1 MGTGFD
7 PDEHHRRSIRLPDY
21 DYSQPG
27 AYFVTVATQDRM
39 CLFGD
44 VENGAMETNDAG
56 RMIERWLAELATRFR
71 SIRPVEFV
79 VMPNHVHGIV
89 LNEGTDLHIRPGS
102 DLAEHPPSVGEVEQR
117 QTGPPLH
124 KVVQWFKTMTTNEYI
139 RGVKDRAWAPFPG
152 RMWQRNYYEHVIRD
166 EDDPAA
172 VREYIAYNPA
182 KWAEDAENPNKV

>member
-27 AYFVTVATQDRM
+27 AYFVTVTTQDH
-39 CLFGD
+39 
-44 VENGAMETNDAG
+44 DAG
-56 RMIERWLAELATRFR
+56 RMIERWWAELATRFR

-89 LNEGTDLHIRPGS
+89 LNEGTNLHIRPGS
-102 DLAEHPPSVGEVEQR
+102 DLAEHPPSFGDVEHG

-124 KVVQWFKTMTTNEYI
+124 EVVQWFKTMTTNEYI

-152 RMWQRNYYEHVIRD
+152 RMWQRNYYEHLIRD
-166 EDDPAA
+166 EDELAA
-172 VREYIAYNPA
+172 VREYIAYNSA
-182 KWAEDAENPNKV
+182 KWGEEAENPRHV